1 MKTLTSK
8 QRAALRGAAN
18 TLDPVFQVGKGEIG
32 PAMIEAVGKCLAARE
47 LIKLRALETC
57 PTSPR
62 ETAQQLAQAAGAE
75 VVQVVGTRFV
85 LYRANPEKPVI
96 RLD

>member
-1 MKTLTSK
+1 MLTSK
-8 QRAALRGAAN
+8 QRARLRALAN
-18 TLDPVFQVGKGEIG
+18 PLETIMQVGKSGVMPEL
-32 PAMIEAVGKCLAARE
+32 AASVGDALTARE

-75 VVQVVGTRFV
+75 VVQVIGTRFV
-85 LYRANPEKPVI
+85 LYRANPAKPVI

>member
-1 MKTLTSK
+1 M
-8 QRAALRGAAN
+8 AN
-18 TLDPVFQVGKGEIG
+18 PLETIMQVGKSGVTPEL
-32 PAMIEAVGKCLAARE
+32 AASVGDALTARE